1 MKSILDK
8 IGKPITKIKFT
19 ENNNLIQGES
29 IFVNNTNICSYG
41 ILNPEISKY
50 FNIEE
55 EILYAEFVID
65 NIVEKKI
72 RKFKKFDKIAKYP
85 EVYRD
90 LSILIDSDV
99 QFRKLN
105 EYIFKTNKKLIKD
118 VALFDVFEG
127 GSIPE
132 NKKSY
137 GISIKIQ
144 DINKTLNEVEID
156 RVMQNIIQ
164 MLEKEFDVKLR

>member
-1 MKSILDK
+1 MDI
-8 IGKPITKIKFT
+8 
-19 ENNNLIQGES
+19 N
-29 IFVNNTNICSYG
+29 
-41 ILNPEISKY
+41 
-50 FNIEE
+50 
-55 EILYAEFVID
+55 
-65 NIVEKKI
+65 NIVERKF

-99 QFRKLN
+99 QFKKLH
-105 EYIFKTNKKLIKD
+105 EQISKTNKNLIKD

-127 GSIPE
+127 ESIPE

-144 DINKTLNEVEID
+144 DINKTLNEIEID

-164 MLEKEFDVKLR
+164 MLEKEFGAKLR

>member
-1 MKSILDK
+1 MCNI
-8 IGKPITKIKFT
+8 
-19 ENNNLIQGES
+19 
-29 IFVNNTNICSYG
+29 NICSYG
-41 ILNPEISKY
+41 ILNPEISKH
-50 FNIEE
+50 FDINE
-55 EILYAEFVID
+55 EILYAEFDID
-65 NIVEKKI
+65 NIIEKKF

-99 QFRKLN
+99 QFRKLH
-105 EYIFKTNKKLIKD
+105 EQIFKTNKNLIKD

-127 GSIPE
+127 ESIPA

-144 DINKTLNEVEID
+144 DVNKTLNEIEID

-164 MLEKEFDVKLR
+164 MLEKEFDAKLR